1 MSDWEEGPFGVLF
14 SFAPYR
20 AFSVRGFE
28 KDLYGYINRLILKFS
43 LVNSWWS
50 DCYGWFNR
58 FTHILRR
65 VYTSPVFMTAV
76 RSPKKRVATVTK
88 EEVFSMAE
96 KRTVVVDERKD
107 GLAIQDLILIAVLI
121 AAGAVLK
128 LTVSSFLTFAG
139 MKPNFM
145 IAMYCIAIILTRPNL
160 IQSACIG
167 LLVGLVSQ
175 IPLLN
180 ATPLVNF
187 ASELVGAVVCCLL
200 VTVFSRVASRNTLIQ
215 NMAFPAVIT
224 FVSTTF
230 SGYTF
235 AMIVG
240 VTVSG
245 LEPVAVFGVYAVM
258 VLGTAAMNCVVAAIL
273 IPVLRK
279 VLKK

>member
-1 MSDWEEGPFGVLF
+1 
-14 SFAPYR
+14 
-20 AFSVRGFE
+20 
-28 KDLYGYINRLILKFS
+28 
-43 LVNSWWS
+43 
-50 DCYGWFNR
+50 
-58 FTHILRR
+58 
-65 VYTSPVFMTAV
+65 MTAV

-200 VTVFSRVASRNTLIQ
+200 VTIFSRVASRNSLVQ
-215 NMAFPAVIT
+215 NVAVPAVIT
-224 FVSTTF
+224 FVSTIF

-245 LEPVAVFGVYAVM
+245 LEPMAVFGVYAVM

-273 IPVLRK
+273 VPVLRK

>member
-1 MSDWEEGPFGVLF
+1 
-14 SFAPYR
+14 
-20 AFSVRGFE
+20 
-28 KDLYGYINRLILKFS
+28 
-43 LVNSWWS
+43 
-50 DCYGWFNR
+50 
-58 FTHILRR
+58 
-65 VYTSPVFMTAV
+65 MTAV

-128 LTVSSFLTFAG
+128 LTVSSFLMFAG

-200 VTVFSRVASRNTLIQ
+200 VTIFSRVASRNSLIQ
-215 NMAFPAVIT
+215 NVAFPAVIT
-224 FVSTTF
+224 FVSTIF

-273 IPVLRK
+273 VPVLRK

>member
-1 MSDWEEGPFGVLF
+1 
-14 SFAPYR
+14 
-20 AFSVRGFE
+20 
-28 KDLYGYINRLILKFS
+28 
-43 LVNSWWS
+43 
-50 DCYGWFNR
+50 
-58 FTHILRR
+58 
-65 VYTSPVFMTAV
+65 MTAV

-200 VTVFSRVASRNTLIQ
+200 VTIFSRVASRNSLVQ
-215 NMAFPAVIT
+215 NVAVPAVIT
-224 FVSTTF
+224 FVSTIF

-245 LEPVAVFGVYAVM
+245 LEPMAVFGVYAVM
-258 VLGTAAMNCVVAAIL
+258 VLGTATMNCVVAAIL
-273 IPVLRK
+273 VPVLRK

>member
-1 MSDWEEGPFGVLF
+1 
-14 SFAPYR
+14 
-20 AFSVRGFE
+20 
-28 KDLYGYINRLILKFS
+28 
-43 LVNSWWS
+43 
-50 DCYGWFNR
+50 
-58 FTHILRR
+58 
-65 VYTSPVFMTAV
+65 MTAV
-76 RSPKKRVATVTK
+76 RSPKKRVAAVTK

-180 ATPLVNF
+180 ATPLLNF

-200 VTVFSRVASRNTLIQ
+200 VTVFSRVAYRNSLVQ
-215 NMAFPAVIT
+215 NVVFPAVIT
-224 FVSTTF
+224 FVSTIF

-273 IPVLRK
+273 VPVLRK

>member
-1 MSDWEEGPFGVLF
+1 
-14 SFAPYR
+14 
-20 AFSVRGFE
+20 
-28 KDLYGYINRLILKFS
+28 
-43 LVNSWWS
+43 
-50 DCYGWFNR
+50 
-58 FTHILRR
+58 
-65 VYTSPVFMTAV
+65 MTAV

-107 GLAIQDLILIAVLI
+107 RLAIQDLILIAVLI

-200 VTVFSRVASRNTLIQ
+200 VTIFSRVASRHSLVQ
-215 NMAFPAVIT
+215 NVAVPAVIT
-224 FVSTTF
+224 FVSTIF

-245 LEPVAVFGVYAVM
+245 LEPMAVFGVYAVM

-273 IPVLRK
+273 VPVLRK

>member
-1 MSDWEEGPFGVLF
+1 
-14 SFAPYR
+14 
-20 AFSVRGFE
+20 
-28 KDLYGYINRLILKFS
+28 
-43 LVNSWWS
+43 
-50 DCYGWFNR
+50 
-58 FTHILRR
+58 
-65 VYTSPVFMTAV
+65 MTAV

-200 VTVFSRVASRNTLIQ
+200 VTIFSRVASRNSLVQ
-215 NMAFPAVIT
+215 NVAFPAVIT
-224 FVSTTF
+224 FVSTIF

-245 LEPVAVFGVYAVM
+245 LEPMAVFGVYAVM

-273 IPVLRK
+273 VPVLRK

>member
-1 MSDWEEGPFGVLF
+1 
-14 SFAPYR
+14 
-20 AFSVRGFE
+20 
-28 KDLYGYINRLILKFS
+28 
-43 LVNSWWS
+43 
-50 DCYGWFNR
+50 
-58 FTHILRR
+58 
-65 VYTSPVFMTAV
+65 
-76 RSPKKRVATVTK
+76 
-88 EEVFSMAE
+88 MAE

-200 VTVFSRVASRNTLIQ
+200 VTIFSRVASRNSLIQ
-215 NMAFPAVIT
+215 NVAFPAVIT
-224 FVSTTF
+224 FVSTIF

-245 LEPVAVFGVYAVM
+245 LEPMAVFGIYAVM

-273 IPVLRK
+273 VPVLRK

>member
-1 MSDWEEGPFGVLF
+1 
-14 SFAPYR
+14 
-20 AFSVRGFE
+20 
-28 KDLYGYINRLILKFS
+28 
-43 LVNSWWS
+43 
-50 DCYGWFNR
+50 
-58 FTHILRR
+58 
-65 VYTSPVFMTAV
+65 
-76 RSPKKRVATVTK
+76 
-88 EEVFSMAE
+88 MAE
-96 KRTVVVDERKD
+96 RRIVVVDERKD

-200 VTVFSRVASRNTLIQ
+200 VTIFSRVASRNSLIQ
-215 NMAFPAVIT
+215 NVAFPAVIT
-224 FVSTTF
+224 FVSTIF

-245 LEPVAVFGVYAVM
+245 LEPMAVFGVYAVM

-273 IPVLRK
+273 VPVLRK

>member
-1 MSDWEEGPFGVLF
+1 
-14 SFAPYR
+14 
-20 AFSVRGFE
+20 
-28 KDLYGYINRLILKFS
+28 
-43 LVNSWWS
+43 
-50 DCYGWFNR
+50 
-58 FTHILRR
+58 
-65 VYTSPVFMTAV
+65 
-76 RSPKKRVATVTK
+76 
-88 EEVFSMAE
+88 MAE

-107 GLAIQDLILIAVLI
+107 GLAVQDLILIAVLI

-200 VTVFSRVASRNTLIQ
+200 VTIFSRVASRNSLIQ
-215 NMAFPAVIT
+215 NVAFPAVIT
-224 FVSTTF
+224 FVSTGF

-273 IPVLRK
+273 VPVLRK

>member
-1 MSDWEEGPFGVLF
+1 
-14 SFAPYR
+14 
-20 AFSVRGFE
+20 
-28 KDLYGYINRLILKFS
+28 
-43 LVNSWWS
+43 
-50 DCYGWFNR
+50 
-58 FTHILRR
+58 
-65 VYTSPVFMTAV
+65 MTAV

-167 LLVGLVSQ
+167 LLVGFVSQ

-200 VTVFSRVASRNTLIQ
+200 VTIFSRVASRNSLVQ
-215 NMAFPAVIT
+215 NVAVPAVIT
-224 FVSTTF
+224 FVSTIF

-245 LEPVAVFGVYAVM
+245 LEPMAVFGVYAVM

-273 IPVLRK
+273 VPILRK

>member
-1 MSDWEEGPFGVLF
+1 
-14 SFAPYR
+14 
-20 AFSVRGFE
+20 
-28 KDLYGYINRLILKFS
+28 
-43 LVNSWWS
+43 
-50 DCYGWFNR
+50 
-58 FTHILRR
+58 
-65 VYTSPVFMTAV
+65 MTAV

-96 KRTVVVDERKD
+96 KRSVVVDERKD

-200 VTVFSRVASRNTLIQ
+200 VTIFSRVASRNSLVQ
-215 NMAFPAVIT
+215 NVAVPAVIT
-224 FVSTTF
+224 FVSTIF

-235 AMIVG
+235 AMIAG

-245 LEPVAVFGVYAVM
+245 LEPMAVFGVYAVM

-273 IPVLRK
+273 VPVLRK

>member
-1 MSDWEEGPFGVLF
+1 
-14 SFAPYR
+14 
-20 AFSVRGFE
+20 
-28 KDLYGYINRLILKFS
+28 
-43 LVNSWWS
+43 
-50 DCYGWFNR
+50 
-58 FTHILRR
+58 
-65 VYTSPVFMTAV
+65 
-76 RSPKKRVATVTK
+76 
-88 EEVFSMAE
+88 MAE
-96 KRTVVVDERKD
+96 KRTVVVDERRD

-145 IAMYCIAIILTRPNL
+145 IATYCIAIILTRPNL

-187 ASELVGAVVCCLL
+187 VSELVGAVVCCLL
-200 VTVFSRVASRNTLIQ
+200 VTIFSCVASRNSLVQ
-215 NMAFPAVIT
+215 NVAVPAVIT
-224 FVSTTF
+224 FVSTIF

-245 LEPVAVFGVYAVM
+245 LEPMAVFGVYAVM

-273 IPVLRK
+273 VPVLRK

>member
-1 MSDWEEGPFGVLF
+1 
-14 SFAPYR
+14 
-20 AFSVRGFE
+20 
-28 KDLYGYINRLILKFS
+28 
-43 LVNSWWS
+43 
-50 DCYGWFNR
+50 
-58 FTHILRR
+58 
-65 VYTSPVFMTAV
+65 MTAV

-96 KRTVVVDERKD
+96 KRSVVVDERKD
-107 GLAIQDLILIAVLI
+107 RLAIQDLILIAVLI

-200 VTVFSRVASRNTLIQ
+200 VTIFSRVASRNSLVQ
-215 NMAFPAVIT
+215 NVAVPAVIT
-224 FVSTTF
+224 FVSTIF

-245 LEPVAVFGVYAVM
+245 LEPMAVFGVYAVM

-273 IPVLRK
+273 VPVLRK

>member
-1 MSDWEEGPFGVLF
+1 
-14 SFAPYR
+14 
-20 AFSVRGFE
+20 
-28 KDLYGYINRLILKFS
+28 
-43 LVNSWWS
+43 
-50 DCYGWFNR
+50 
-58 FTHILRR
+58 
-65 VYTSPVFMTAV
+65 MTAV

-96 KRTVVVDERKD
+96 KRNVVVDERND

-200 VTVFSRVASRNTLIQ
+200 VTVFSRVASRNSLVQ
-215 NMAFPAVIT
+215 NVAFPAVIT
-224 FVSTTF
+224 FVSTIF

-245 LEPVAVFGVYAVM
+245 LEPMAVFGVYAVM

-273 IPVLRK
+273 VPVLRK

>member
-1 MSDWEEGPFGVLF
+1 
-14 SFAPYR
+14 
-20 AFSVRGFE
+20 
-28 KDLYGYINRLILKFS
+28 
-43 LVNSWWS
+43 
-50 DCYGWFNR
+50 
-58 FTHILRR
+58 
-65 VYTSPVFMTAV
+65 MTAV

-96 KRTVVVDERKD
+96 KRTVVVDERKN

-200 VTVFSRVASRNTLIQ
+200 VTVLSRVASRNTLIQ
-215 NMAFPAVIT
+215 NVAFPAVIT
-224 FVSTTF
+224 FVSTIF

-245 LEPVAVFGVYAVM
+245 LEPMAVFGVYAVM
-258 VLGTAAMNCVVAAIL
+258 VLGTAAMNCVVAVIL
-273 IPVLRK
+273 VPVLRK

>member
-1 MSDWEEGPFGVLF
+1 
-14 SFAPYR
+14 
-20 AFSVRGFE
+20 
-28 KDLYGYINRLILKFS
+28 
-43 LVNSWWS
+43 
-50 DCYGWFNR
+50 
-58 FTHILRR
+58 
-65 VYTSPVFMTAV
+65 
-76 RSPKKRVATVTK
+76 
-88 EEVFSMAE
+88 MAE
-96 KRTVVVDERKD
+96 KRTVVVDERRD

-200 VTVFSRVASRNTLIQ
+200 VTIFSRVASRNSLVQ
-215 NMAFPAVIT
+215 NVAVPAGIT
-224 FVSTTF
+224 FVSTIF

-245 LEPVAVFGVYAVM
+245 LEPMAVFGVYAVM

-273 IPVLRK
+273 VPVLRK

>member
-1 MSDWEEGPFGVLF
+1 
-14 SFAPYR
+14 
-20 AFSVRGFE
+20 
-28 KDLYGYINRLILKFS
+28 
-43 LVNSWWS
+43 
-50 DCYGWFNR
+50 
-58 FTHILRR
+58 
-65 VYTSPVFMTAV
+65 
-76 RSPKKRVATVTK
+76 
-88 EEVFSMAE
+88 MAE

-200 VTVFSRVASRNTLIQ
+200 VSIFSRVASRNSLVQ
-215 NMAFPAVIT
+215 NVAVPAVIT
-224 FVSTTF
+224 FVSTIF

-245 LEPVAVFGVYAVM
+245 LEPRAVFGVYAVM
-258 VLGTAAMNCVVAAIL
+258 VFGTAAMNCVVAAIL
-273 IPVLRK
+273 VPVLRK

>member
-1 MSDWEEGPFGVLF
+1 
-14 SFAPYR
+14 
-20 AFSVRGFE
+20 
-28 KDLYGYINRLILKFS
+28 
-43 LVNSWWS
+43 
-50 DCYGWFNR
+50 
-58 FTHILRR
+58 
-65 VYTSPVFMTAV
+65 MTAV

-167 LLVGLVSQ
+167 LLVGFVSQ

-200 VTVFSRVASRNTLIQ
+200 VTIFSRVASRNSLVQ
-215 NMAFPAVIT
+215 NVAVPAVIT
-224 FVSTTF
+224 FVSTIF

-245 LEPVAVFGVYAVM
+245 LEPMAVFGVYAVM
-258 VLGTAAMNCVVAAIL
+258 VLGTAAMNCVVAAVLVPI
-273 IPVLRK
+273 LRK

>member
-1 MSDWEEGPFGVLF
+1 
-14 SFAPYR
+14 
-20 AFSVRGFE
+20 
-28 KDLYGYINRLILKFS
+28 
-43 LVNSWWS
+43 
-50 DCYGWFNR
+50 
-58 FTHILRR
+58 
-65 VYTSPVFMTAV
+65 MTAV

-200 VTVFSRVASRNTLIQ
+200 VTIFSRVASRNSLVQ
-215 NMAFPAVIT
+215 NVVFPAVIT
-224 FVSTTF
+224 FVSTIF

-235 AMIVG
+235 SMIVG

-273 IPVLRK
+273 VPVLRK

>member
-1 MSDWEEGPFGVLF
+1 
-14 SFAPYR
+14 
-20 AFSVRGFE
+20 
-28 KDLYGYINRLILKFS
+28 
-43 LVNSWWS
+43 
-50 DCYGWFNR
+50 
-58 FTHILRR
+58 
-65 VYTSPVFMTAV
+65 MTAV

-96 KRTVVVDERKD
+96 KRTVVVDERKN

-224 FVSTTF
+224 FVSTIF

-245 LEPVAVFGVYAVM
+245 LEPMAVFGVYAVM
-258 VLGTAAMNCVVAAIL
+258 VLGTAAMNCVVAVIL
-273 IPVLRK
+273 VPVLRK